1 MVKLRRSVDD
11 YTPEAYRFEEWL
23 RVAHGETIS
32 QIKDIDQLIERLEEW
47 LSSIDV
53 YGSQQ
58 GRFAKALL
66 SNLLSR
72 NLIPTKRPKEI
83 DIIRDFLVDR
93 SGRKWLKTEER
104 HLERLYKNP
113 KVTTGY
119 IARELGRSKRSIYA
133 KARKIGVKRPE
144 NALTERRIA
153 MMKKRHNARAIIGD

>member
-1 MVKLRRSVDD
+1 MVKFRRSVDD

-23 RVAHGETIS
+23 RTAHGETVS
-32 QIKDIDQLIERLEEW
+32 QIADIDQLIERLEEW
-47 LSSIDV
+47 LNGIDV

-93 SGRKWLKTEER
+93 SGRKWLRTEEG
-104 HLERLYKNP
+104 HLERMYKSK
-113 KVTTGY
+113 KVSVDY
-119 IARELGRSKRSIYA
+119 VSRELGRSKRAIYSKA
-133 KARKIGVKRPE
+133 KKLGFKRPKGAMTTAIWKKQQK
-144 NALTERRIA
+144 AL
-153 MMKKRHNARAIIGD
+153 KGSN